1 MVGHS
6 TLNEHGGSQAPLT
19 KLHQNSSNAIVKHT
33 KSSEKAGE
41 STIGLKTSDNKVIS
55 GSIKTM
61 GNSTTPQNYKKSLFH
76 QDKKTLVEVKES
88 EDDLVAT
95 QKFGVTELQ
104 KDIDS
109 QANHDSMILQGAQP
123 LEYRNISP
131 FRTPIF
137 NNVAPQLDIVLE
149 KIEEEKEKI
158 K

>member
-1 MVGHS
+1 
-6 TLNEHGGSQAPLT
+6 
-19 KLHQNSSNAIVKHT
+19 
-33 KSSEKAGE
+33 
-41 STIGLKTSDNKVIS
+41 
-55 GSIKTM
+55 
-61 GNSTTPQNYKKSLFH
+61 LFH

-95 QKFGVTELQ
+95 QKFGATELQ
-104 KDIDS
+104 KDVGS
-109 QANHDSMILQGAQP
+109 HANHDSMIVQAAQP

-137 NNVAPQLDIVLE
+137 NNVAPQLDIMLE

>member
-1 MVGHS
+1 
-6 TLNEHGGSQAPLT
+6 
-19 KLHQNSSNAIVKHT
+19 
-33 KSSEKAGE
+33 
-41 STIGLKTSDNKVIS
+41 
-55 GSIKTM
+55 
-61 GNSTTPQNYKKSLFH
+61 LFH